1 MLHQRAGPSLHM
13 VLPSIDF
20 GLNSTMELLPPSED
34 RLMALPDDVLVLIL
48 EKLGGGAREAIRTC
62 SLVSRRWSRLPWLL
76 PEPKI
81 SIQDFLPRGTEL
93 HDELAP
99 AELGR
104 AMGAFCRA
112 VSSFLSNSNAI
123 ATTGS
128 RCLNLEFVLANGC
141 LPAIQRL
148 LGGDAGGTAAGKA
161 SALKFSIRTAA
172 HETDCGEAPMR
183 RYARWFKRFMAA
195 SSGAFRLLASLE
207 LWNLWLGSAGVAAV
221 LGACPR
227 LQRLALRH
235 CHTTSADSRRGEVL
249 VIDDAPTLGELVVDM
264 CFYRLVELRSAPKL
278 TRLTCDMWTATGAPL
293 SLTGAPGL
301 ETLVLVNGASRFERP
316 FRLSELLVGTTNL
329 RCLSLNFQSEKIWI
343 QPEPPRS
350 LYTAFGKL
358 TALSIGGIFTQCDF
372 LWMMILLEAARFLQ
386 EFRIAVQKHLCSGG
400 DYKERR
406 EPLWRK
412 QSDFKHNHL
421 VTLQITGFE
430 AQDKHIG
437 FVRLVMERAINLKTV
452 VLVDEEPCSYC
463 GFANDPTS
471 SSIESKYP
479 KNEDEKGFT
488 VKQLKAELS
497 SSAQIVM
504 R

>member
-1 MLHQRAGPSLHM
+1 
-13 VLPSIDF
+13 
-20 GLNSTMELLPPSED
+20 MELLPSSED
-34 RLMALPDDVLVLIL
+34 KLIALPGDVLVLIL
-48 EKLGGGAREAIRTC
+48 EKLGGAREAVRTC

-76 PEPKI
+76 PEPQI

-93 HDELAP
+93 HELDA

-112 VSSFLSNSNAI
+112 VSSYLSNAT
-123 ATTGS
+123 ATTTTTT
-128 RCLNLEFVLANGC
+128 RCLSLEFVLANGC
-141 LPAIQRL
+141 LPTVQRL
-148 LGGDAGGTAAGKA
+148 LGGAGETAAGKA
-161 SALKFSIRTAA
+161 SALKFSIMTAE
-172 HETDCGEAPMR
+172 HEQNCGEAPMR
-183 RYARWFKRFMAA
+183 RYARRFERFMAA
-195 SSGAFRLLASLE
+195 SPGAFRLLTALE

-227 LQRLALRH
+227 LERLALRH
-235 CHTTSADSRRGEVL
+235 CHTTSAADRRSEVL
-249 VIDDAPTLGELVVDM
+249 VVDAPALGELVLDM
-264 CFYRLVELRSAPKL
+264 CLYRRVELRSAPKL
-278 TRLTCDMWTATGAPL
+278 ARLTCDMWSAIGAPL
-293 SLTGAPGL
+293 ALTGVPGL
-301 ETLVLVNGASRFERP
+301 QTLVLAHGACQWQFSRP
-316 FRLSELLVGTTNL
+316 FRLSELLIGTTNL
-329 RCLSLNFQSEKIWI
+329 HCLSLNFQSETIWI

-350 LYTAFGKL
+350 LYNAFGKL
-358 TALSIGGIFTQCDF
+358 TVLSIGGIFTQCDF

-386 EFRIAVQKHLCSGG
+386 EFSIAVQKHLCSGG
-400 DYKERR
+400 DYKKRR
-406 EPLWRK
+406 ELLWRK

-421 VTLQITGFE
+421 VTLQFTGFE

-437 FVRLVMERAINLKTV
+437 FVRLVMERATNLKTV

-497 SSAQIVM
+497 SSAQIVI

>member
-1 MLHQRAGPSLHM
+1 MA
-13 VLPSIDF
+13 
-20 GLNSTMELLPPSED
+20 LLPPSED

-81 SIQDFLPRGTEL
+81 SIREFLPRGTEL
-93 HDELAP
+93 HDEDELAP

-112 VSSFLSNSNAI
+112 VSSFLSNNSNAT
-123 ATTGS
+123 AATTTGS
-128 RCLNLEFVLANGC
+128 RRCLHLEFLLANGC
-141 LPAIQRL
+141 LPTVQRL
-148 LGGDAGGTAAGKA
+148 LGVAAGGETAAA
-161 SALKFSIRTAA
+161 ETALKFYIRTAK
-172 HETDCGEAPMR
+172 HEIDCGEAPMR
-183 RYARWFKRFMAA
+183 RFERFMAA
-195 SSGAFRLLASLE
+195 SSPGAFRLLASLE
-207 LWNLWLGSAGVAAV
+207 LWNLWLGSAAVAAV
-221 LGACPR
+221 LRACPR
-227 LQRLALRH
+227 LERLALRH
-235 CHTTSADSRRGEVL
+235 CHTTSAETADGGRRGEVL
-249 VIDDAPTLGELVVDM
+249 VIDAPPPALGELVLDM

-278 TRLTCDMWTATGAPL
+278 ARLTCDMWSTVGAPL
-293 SLTGAPGL
+293 CLTGAPGL
-301 ETLVLVNGASRFERP
+301 EALVLANGASRFERP
-316 FRLSELLVGTTNL
+316 FRMSELLVGATNL
-329 RCLSLNFQSEKIWI
+329 RRLSLNFQSEKIWI
-343 QPEPPRS
+343 QPEPPSS

-358 TALSIGGIFTQCDF
+358 TALSIAGIFTHCDL

-386 EFRIAVQKHLCSGG
+386 EFSIAVQKHLCSGG
-400 DYKERR
+400 DYTKRR

-430 AQDKHIG
+430 ARDKHIG
-437 FVRLVMERAINLKTV
+437 FVRLIMERATNLKTV

-479 KNEDEKGFT
+479 KNEDEKVFT
-488 VKQLKAELS
+488 VKKLKAELS

-504 R
+504 RNEMIVETFTNAITNW